1 MNYISSMISDLIF
14 IIFDFYYKDHSNSY
28 YCEFENSFSK
38 NFLLRKTNPFM
49 LNKTDVKLNI
59 IKLYLKIIIKLIM
72 NEFWLLRNY

>member
-28 YCEFENSFSK
+28 YREFENSFSK

-59 IKLYLKIIIKLIM
+59 IELYLKIIIKSIM
-72 NEFWLLRNY
+72 NEF

>member
-28 YCEFENSFSK
+28 YREFENSFSK
-38 NFLLRKTNPFM
+38 NFLLRKINPFM

-72 NEFWLLRNY
+72 NEF